1 MALDATDET
10 VIYFFFPLI
19 QSQGSNVFADDG
31 VTAEGYLNGDA
42 ALNTV
47 TWIKEMVDKGY
58 ASATPE
64 ANSFE
69 LGKAAMAVNG
79 SWAPAVILLFVFLF
93 VPFIMTLG
101 YSFTN
106 YNILKPDAMKFV
118 GLKNFIKLA
127 QDTVFRKS
135 IINTFVFVLLVVPL
149 QVGLGLGLAL
159 LINKKLK
166 GISIFRLAFFAPTV
180 LSLVVVSILWSYIYN
195 PNNGLLNSLL
205 GSVGIG
211 PFKFLNDPNT
221 AMLCIVILSAWQ
233 GCGFQMM
240 IFLSGLQDIPAYLYE
255 AAAVDGATPFQQ
267 FTNITLPG
275 LKNITTFV
283 GLAIV
288 VSAFQLIVQPMM
300 MTGGGPQNST
310 MTIVYEIYQTGFKY
324 NQMGYGSAMALVFT
338 VMVISD
344 TSKQTVQMALSSLFN
359 IKPVN
364 YGNVMAGLTIV
375 TIPVL
380 ILLLALQKYYVAGVA
395 STGAK
400 N

>member
-1 MALDATDET
+1 
-10 VIYFFFPLI
+10 
-19 QSQGSNVFADDG
+19 
-31 VTAEGYLNGDA
+31 
-42 ALNTV
+42 
-47 TWIKEMVDKGY
+47 
-58 ASATPE
+58 
-64 ANSFE
+64 
-69 LGKAAMAVNG
+69 
-79 SWAPAVILLFVFLF
+79 
-93 VPFIMTLG
+93 
-101 YSFTN
+101 
-106 YNILKPDAMKFV
+106 MKFV

-135 IINTFVFVLLVVPL
+135 IINTFVFVILVVPL

-166 GISIFRLAFFAPTV
+166 GISIFRMAFFAPTV

-211 PFKFLNDPNT
+211 PFKFLNDPGT

-240 IFLSGLQDIPAYLYE
+240 IFLSGLQDIPSYLYE

-267 FTNITLPG
+267 FLNITLPG
-275 LKNITTFV
+275 LKNITTFIS
-283 GLAIV
+283 LSIV

-338 VMVISD
+338 VMVLVITLIQNKI
-344 TSKQTVQMALSSLFN
+344 TSKN
-359 IKPVN
+359 N
-364 YGNVMAGLTIV
+364 EE
-375 TIPVL
+375 
-380 ILLLALQKYYVAGVA
+380 
-395 STGAK
+395 
-400 N
+400 

>member
-1 MALDATDET
+1 MKTAKTTKKFSLSKESLT
-10 VIYFFFPLI
+10 
-19 QSQGSNVFADDG
+19 GFAF
-31 VTAEGYLNGDA
+31 
-42 ALNTV
+42 
-47 TWIKEMVDKGY
+47 I
-58 ASATPE
+58 
-64 ANSFE
+64 
-69 LGKAAMAVNG
+69 
-79 SWAPAVILLFVFLF
+79 APAVILLFVFLF

-118 GLKNFIKLA
+118 GLKNLIKLTK
-127 QDTVFRKS
+127 DTVFRKS

-159 LINKKLK
+159 LINRKLK
-166 GISIFRLAFFAPTV
+166 GISVFRLAFFAPTV
-180 LSLVVVSILWSYIYN
+180 LSLVVVSILWTYIYN

-211 PFKFLNDPNT
+211 PFKFLNDPKT

-240 IFLSGLQDIPAYLYE
+240 IFLSGLQDIPVYLYE

-267 FTNITLPG
+267 FRSITLPG

-283 GLAIV
+283 SLSIV
-288 VSAFQLIVQPMM
+288 VSAFQLIIQPMM
-300 MTGGGPQNST
+300 MTAGGPQNAT

-338 VMVISD
+338 VIVLVI
-344 TSKQTVQMALSSLFN
+344 TLLQNKLNSKSN
-359 IKPVN
+359 ED
-364 YGNVMAGLTIV
+364 
-375 TIPVL
+375 
-380 ILLLALQKYYVAGVA
+380 
-395 STGAK
+395 
-400 N
+400 

>member
-10 VIYFFFPLI
+10 VIYFFLPLI

-180 LSLVVVSILWSYIYN
+180 L
-195 PNNGLLNSLL
+195 
-205 GSVGIG
+205 
-211 PFKFLNDPNT
+211 
-221 AMLCIVILSAWQ
+221 
-233 GCGFQMM
+233 
-240 IFLSGLQDIPAYLYE
+240 
-255 AAAVDGATPFQQ
+255 
-267 FTNITLPG
+267 
-275 LKNITTFV
+275 
-283 GLAIV
+283 
-288 VSAFQLIVQPMM
+288 
-300 MTGGGPQNST
+300 
-310 MTIVYEIYQTGFKY
+310 
-324 NQMGYGSAMALVFT
+324 
-338 VMVISD
+338 
-344 TSKQTVQMALSSLFN
+344 
-359 IKPVN
+359 
-364 YGNVMAGLTIV
+364 
-375 TIPVL
+375 
-380 ILLLALQKYYVAGVA
+380 
-395 STGAK
+395 
-400 N
+400 

>member
-1 MALDATDET
+1 MR
-10 VIYFFFPLI
+10 
-19 QSQGSNVFADDG
+19 
-31 VTAEGYLNGDA
+31 A
-42 ALNTV
+42 ASKQKKHKLT
-47 TWIKEMVDKGY
+47 KENWTGL
-58 ASATPE
+58 A
-64 ANSFE
+64 FI
-69 LGKAAMAVNG
+69 
-79 SWAPAVILLFVFLF
+79 APAVILLFVFLF
-93 VPFIMTLG
+93 VPFVMTLG

-127 QDTVFRKS
+127 QDTVFIKS
-135 IINTFVFVLLVVPL
+135 IINTFVFVILVVPL

-166 GISIFRLAFFAPTV
+166 GISIFRMAFFAPTV

-211 PFKFLNDPNT
+211 PFKFLNDPGT

-240 IFLSGLQDIPAYLYE
+240 IFLSGLQDIPSYLYE

-267 FTNITLPG
+267 FLNITLPG
-275 LKNITTFV
+275 LKNITTFIS
-283 GLAIV
+283 LSIV

-338 VMVISD
+338 VMVLVITLIQNKI
-344 TSKQTVQMALSSLFN
+344 TSKN
-359 IKPVN
+359 N
-364 YGNVMAGLTIV
+364 EE
-375 TIPVL
+375 
-380 ILLLALQKYYVAGVA
+380 
-395 STGAK
+395 
-400 N
+400 

>member
-1 MALDATDET
+1 MR
-10 VIYFFFPLI
+10 
-19 QSQGSNVFADDG
+19 
-31 VTAEGYLNGDA
+31 A
-42 ALNTV
+42 ASKQKKHKLT
-47 TWIKEMVDKGY
+47 KENWTGL
-58 ASATPE
+58 A
-64 ANSFE
+64 FI
-69 LGKAAMAVNG
+69 
-79 SWAPAVILLFVFLF
+79 APAVILLFVFLF
-93 VPFIMTLG
+93 VPFVMTLG

-135 IINTFVFVLLVVPL
+135 IINTFVFVILVVPL

-166 GISIFRLAFFAPTV
+166 GISIFRMAFFAPTV

-195 PNNGLLNSLL
+195 PNNGFLNSLL

-211 PFKFLNDPNT
+211 PFKFLNDPGT

-267 FTNITLPG
+267 FLNITLPG
-275 LKNITTFV
+275 LKNITTFIS
-283 GLAIV
+283 LSIV

-338 VMVISD
+338 VMVLVITLIQNKI
-344 TSKQTVQMALSSLFN
+344 TSKSN
-359 IKPVN
+359 EE
-364 YGNVMAGLTIV
+364 
-375 TIPVL
+375 
-380 ILLLALQKYYVAGVA
+380 
-395 STGAK
+395 
-400 N
+400 

>member
-1 MALDATDET
+1 MR
-10 VIYFFFPLI
+10 
-19 QSQGSNVFADDG
+19 
-31 VTAEGYLNGDA
+31 A
-42 ALNTV
+42 ASKQKKHKLT
-47 TWIKEMVDKGY
+47 KENWTGL
-58 ASATPE
+58 A
-64 ANSFE
+64 FI
-69 LGKAAMAVNG
+69 
-79 SWAPAVILLFVFLF
+79 APAVILLFVFLF
-93 VPFIMTLG
+93 VPFVMTLG

-135 IINTFVFVLLVVPL
+135 IINTFVFVILVVPL

-166 GISIFRLAFFAPTV
+166 GISIFRMAFFAPTV

-211 PFKFLNDPNT
+211 PFKFLNDPGT

-240 IFLSGLQDIPAYLYE
+240 IFLSGLQDIPSYLYE

-267 FTNITLPG
+267 FLNITLPG
-275 LKNITTFV
+275 LKNITTFIS
-283 GLAIV
+283 LSIV

-338 VMVISD
+338 IIVLIITLIQNKI
-344 TSKQTVQMALSSLFN
+344 TSKSN
-359 IKPVN
+359 EE
-364 YGNVMAGLTIV
+364 
-375 TIPVL
+375 
-380 ILLLALQKYYVAGVA
+380 
-395 STGAK
+395 
-400 N
+400 

>member
-1 MALDATDET
+1 
-10 VIYFFFPLI
+10 
-19 QSQGSNVFADDG
+19 
-31 VTAEGYLNGDA
+31 
-42 ALNTV
+42 
-47 TWIKEMVDKGY
+47 
-58 ASATPE
+58 
-64 ANSFE
+64 
-69 LGKAAMAVNG
+69 
-79 SWAPAVILLFVFLF
+79 
-93 VPFIMTLG
+93 
-101 YSFTN
+101 
-106 YNILKPDAMKFV
+106 MKFV